1 MPYAS
6 QDRQEFIKRT
16 NLKQGARVLDFG
28 GTLSGELPGAI
39 CALTSPRQVANAVLV
54 KPDRLPFKDSTF
66 DAAVSYHYFDLIPA
80 DMQSHVFR
88 EVARVLNKEAVFS
101 FMILLWA
108 PQKEAQRSS
117 LLFSEILKS
126 TGVLYSHEFEDVSKR
141 LSGHGF
147 SEITVETV
155 KREITIPRDFIRSHL
170 LMLGELLKKEKE
182 EGGTGI
188 KTLARQYFAQV
199 NGHGEAMLPAL
210 HFTAKKS

>member
-6 QDRQEFIKRT
+6 SDRQEFIKRSD
-16 NLKQGARVLDFG
+16 LKQDARVLDFG

-39 CALTSPRQVANAVLV
+39 CALTSPRHVTNAVLV
-54 KPDRLPFKDSTF
+54 KPDSLPFKDSTF
-66 DAAVSYHYFDLIPA
+66 DAAVSYHYFDLIPS
-80 DMQSHVFR
+80 DMQSHMFR
-88 EVARVLNKEAVFS
+88 EIARVLNREAVFS

-108 PQKEAQRSS
+108 PQNEAQRSS
-117 LLFSEILKS
+117 LLFSELLKS
-126 TGVLYSHEFEDVSKR
+126 TGVLYSHEFEDISRR
-141 LSGHGF
+141 LFAHGF

-210 HFTAKKS
+210 HFTARRT